1 MPNFKEINYIYMEEL
16 ESIVAENLATLRK
29 NKHLTQQEL
38 AEKIGYSD
46 KLVSKWEQGKAI
58 PSLDKLMMLSSFYNV
73 SLDELVAKDGCK
85 KANANPDDDKNKTNK
100 IVILALVA
108 AFIFFVAVAVLIN
121 SIMTSSPMAWIAF
134 VYMVPA
140 IGFVDGILD
149 FRFFGKNTA
158 LWVLLS
164 IGVWGILLAVSLH
177 FFYYLDQNIFYILL
191 IGIPLQIVIILFG
204 QFK

>member
-1 MPNFKEINYIYMEEL
+1 MEEL
-16 ESIVAENLATLRK
+16 EKIVAENLSFLRK
-29 NKHLTQQEL
+29 SKHLTQQEL
-38 AEKIGYSD
+38 AEKMGYSD
-46 KLVSKWEQGKAI
+46 KLISKWEQGKAI
-58 PSLDKLMMLSSFYNV
+58 PSIDKLMVLASFYNV
-73 SLDELVAKDGCK
+73 TLDNIVTKDGCK
-85 KANANPDDDKNKTNK
+85 SLGGTPEDDKNKTNK

-121 SIMTSSPMAWIAF
+121 SIMTSSPVAWIAF
-134 VYMVPA
+134 AYMVPA

-158 LWVLLS
+158 LWILLS
-164 IGVWGILLAVSLH
+164 IGIWGILFAISLNF
-177 FFYYLDQNIFYILL
+177 FFYLNQNIFYILL

>member
-29 NKHLTQQEL
+29 SKHLTQQEL